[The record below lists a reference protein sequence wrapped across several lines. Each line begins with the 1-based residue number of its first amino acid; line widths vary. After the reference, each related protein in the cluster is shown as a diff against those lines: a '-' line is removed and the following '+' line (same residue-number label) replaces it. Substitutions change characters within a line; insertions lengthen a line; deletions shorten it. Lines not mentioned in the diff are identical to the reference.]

1 MCMEGKRKNCEVHR
15 LVCES
20 FHCPA
25 PDGQQASQKDCVLT
39 SCYASKLRGA
49 TPASNTADKYGDGT
63 ILRGA
68 RHPRAKLT
76 PDGVRHIRSSGRS
89 SRVMAEEFGV
99 SLSVIK
105 AVRSGQSWKSVI

>member
-1 MCMEGKRKNCEVHR
+1 MRISDWSSDVCSSDL

-20 FHCPA
+20 FHGPA
-25 PDGQQASQKDCVLT
+25 PDGQQAAHKDGVRT
-39 SCYASKLRGA
+39 NCYASNLRWA
-49 TPASNTADKYGDGT
+49 TPASNTADKYGHGT

-99 SLSVIK
+99 SLS
-105 AVRSGQSWKSVI
+105 

>member
-1 MCMEGKRKNCEVHR
+1 MRISDWSSD
-15 LVCES
+15 VCS
-20 FHCPA
+20 SDLHK
-25 PDGQQASQKDCVLT
+25 DGVRT
-39 SCYASKLRGA
+39 NCYASNLRWA
-49 TPASNTADKYGDGT
+49 TPASNTADKYGHGT

-105 AVRSGQSWKSVI
+105 AVRSGQSWKIGRASCRERVCQYV